1 MPPESN
7 IFLFRGKRFAVAR
20 GMTHS
25 PEHRRQWWEKLRNHQ
40 IALWALAFTIAGCNL
55 PLAQLTFPSSVWVE
69 KALYDAYLIGS
80 VWLLWKVCC
89 VGKPTCWAALDALL
103 LTYILVPL
111 CQLTLRLPRPNTSPI
126 EILYGFPSGHSV
138 AVFALAWL
146 IHLSRPSLSV
156 PWFGLATI
164 VALSRVAS
172 QYHHGYQVAAGA
184 TIGLLLGWWLS
195 GRPVE
200 MLTSYRL
207 WRWLSARVVIKRK
220 VTPPMEVSLPK

>member
-1 MPPESN
+1 M
-7 IFLFRGKRFAVAR
+7 IQ
-20 GMTHS
+20 S
-25 PEHRRQWWEKLRNHQ
+25 PEHRRHWWEELRNHQ
-40 IALWALAFTIAGCNL
+40 IALWALAFTVVGCNL
-55 PLAQLTFPSSVWVE
+55 PLAQMTLPNSVLVE
-69 KALYDAYLIGS
+69 KALYDGYLILS
-80 VWLLWKVCC
+80 VWLLWRLCC
-89 VGKPTCWAALDALL
+89 VGKPTCWAGLDALL

-184 TIGLLLGWWLS
+184 IIGLLLGWWLS
-195 GRPVE
+195 TLPVE
-200 MLTSYRL
+200 KLVTHHL
-207 WRWLSARVVIKRK
+207 WQCLSAKFPIKRDATSGSVIALTK
-220 VTPPMEVSLPK
+220 SKN